1 MPPNNSFDFNSPS
14 NPGKGFDQGFN
25 PNVSGGGGGGKKPKR
40 NKGYTVQSGDSFAS
54 IAQKLYG
61 DQRYFNVIA
70 DLIGGGTLQA
80 GMVLKAPDL
89 SGYMKDLA
97 EKGQKHLVTP
107 GQATAYGMSGGS
119 SQVSSASPTTQ
130 TPATVQPDPMST
142 WLANNPAQTAATPY
156 VSTPSGAPPVGY
168 GPNAWA
174 APATPTTQTRT
185 NNPALNYA
193 ALAARGTRPQAPL
206 NPDGSFNLAAMPAYQ
221 APATGRRATQP
232 VGRTNFTAPPPP
244 PVPPTQLT
252 GIAPL
257 QQPNPAQ
264 PGAATGYYT
273 GVGLQP
279 YAPSVRTGGARGQS
293 QAGRNLPRQEISQVP
308 KAPPPPTYI
317 YNTWGEGPPPPEGYA
332 APPILDPFAGGGG
345 GGYPYPTGGGGGGG
359 GGGGNDP
366 GGYTGRG
373 VPRRQPQPFYAQTS
387 NTPGGYRSPQRAA
400 NSLTRTGLVT
410 WRL

>member
-1 MPPNNSFDFNSPS
+1 MPPNNSFDPNSPG
-14 NPGKGFDQGFN
+14 NPNKGFDQGLN
-25 PNVSGGGGGGKKPKR
+25 PNVSGGGGKKPKR

-97 EKGQKHLVTP
+97 AKGQKHLVTP

-119 SQVSSASPTTQ
+119 SQASQTSSASTPTTT
-130 TPATVQPDPMST
+130 TPQVDPFTT
-142 WLANNPAQTAATPY
+142 WLANNPAQTAATHY
-156 VSTPSGAPPVGY
+156 ASTPSGVPPVGY

-174 APATPTTQTRT
+174 PPAVPTTRSRT

-206 NPDGSFNLAAMPAYQ
+206 NPDGSFNLAALPAYQ

-232 VGRTNFTAPPPP
+232 AGRTNFTTPPPP
-244 PVPPTQLT
+244 AVPPTQLT

-273 GVGLQP
+273 GIGLQP

-308 KAPPPPTYI
+308 KAGAVLQLPFL
-317 YNTWGEGPPPPEGYA
+317 EQGPPPPPGYTG
-332 APPILDPFAGGGG
+332 APVYEPMGNGGG

>member
-1 MPPNNSFDFNSPS
+1 MPPNNNFDYSNNPNS
-14 NPGKGFDQGFN
+14 NKGPDQNFN
-25 PNVSGGGGGGKKPKR
+25 PNATGGFGNSGAKKPKR
-40 NKGYTVQSGDSFAS
+40 NKGYTVQTGDSFAS

-70 DLIGGGTLQA
+70 DLLGGGTLQA
-80 GMVLKAPDL
+80 GMVIKPPDL

-97 EKGQKHLVTP
+97 AKGEKHLVTP
-107 GQATAYGMSGGS
+107 GQAAAYGMSGGS
-119 SQVSSASPTTQ
+119 SQVSSTPTTQ
-130 TPATVQPDPMST
+130 TPATTQPDPFAT

-156 VSTPSGAPPVGY
+156 TSAPSGVPPVGY

-174 APATPTTQTRT
+174 PPAAPPTQTRT

-193 ALAARGTRPQAPL
+193 ALAARGTPVRRPL
-206 NPDGSFNLAAMPAYQ
+206 NPDGSFNLAAMPSYQ

-232 VGRTNFTAPPPP
+232 AGRTNFTQPPPP

-273 GVGLQP
+273 GIGLQP

-293 QAGRNLPRQEISQVP
+293 QAGRNLPRQEISQTP
-308 KAPPPPTYI
+308 KAPAVVQLPFL
-317 YNTWGEGPPPPEGYA
+317 EQGPPPPPGYA
-332 APPILDPFAGGGG
+332 GIPTYAPPSGGG